1 MARRLNSYVHV
12 DGVAYGPDD
21 DVPAEVASRIG
32 AHAWTDDSDQGDG
45 GEPAEVGFDDPSA
58 QQSPTPTG
66 AGDGTGEAPPRTGRG
81 SGIEAWRT
89 FAEQNGV
96 GTDSDMTRDDIIAAC
111 EAAGVVDREE

>member
-1 MARRLNSYVHV
+1 MARRLNAFVMV
-12 DGVAYGPDD
+12 DGEWYGPDSE
-21 DVPAEVASRIG
+21 VPADVAKRIG
-32 AHAWTDDSDQGDG
+32 AHAWTDSDQDG
-45 GEPAEVGFDDPSA
+45 GELAEVGFVDPSA

-66 AGDGTGEAPPRTGRG
+66 AGGGAVEAPPRSGRG

-96 GTDSDMTRDDIIAAC
+96 GTDSDMSREDIIAAC

>member
-1 MARRLNSYVHV
+1 MARRLNAFVTV
-12 DGVAYGPDD
+12 DGEWYGPDSE
-21 DVPAEVASRIG
+21 VPAEVASRIG
-32 AHAWTDDSDQGDG
+32 AHAWEDGDQGD

-66 AGDGTGEAPPRTGRG
+66 AGGSSGEAPPRAGRG

-96 GTDSDMTRDDIIAAC
+96 GTDSDMTRDEIIAAC